1 MADGFVQLAPD
12 STGKKADVNELTVGS
27 NVVERQRVN
36 ISSPTDPNG
45 HAEVMNEPPPNP
57 DTTYALLVRQIQE
70 DNAYTQELLGQIAN
84 TLALVAQ
91 QKTAGV
97 NSVQVGNLTAAN
109 LVMTATQATAANLAC
124 TAAINQISGIV
135 PTMLTT
141 ANPYGTASMEVA
153 LNSAFPLSIVPQH
166 IYGGISV

>member
-97 NSVQVGNLTAAN
+97 NALQVASASYNNFSANINVQWVGGLTFAAF
-109 LVMTATQATAANLAC
+109 ATAPPVGVASIPV
-124 TAAINQISGIV
+124 AINSSYPMPG
-135 PTMLTT
+135 
-141 ANPYGTASMEVA
+141 
-153 LNSAFPLSIVPQH
+153 VPQH

>member
-27 NVVERQRVN
+27 NVVERQRIN

-70 DNAYTQELLGQIAN
+70 DNAYTQELLGQIASA
-84 TLALVAQ
+84 LAQVIAQKALGVVGVQVAQ
-91 QKTAGV
+91 AQ
-97 NSVQVGNLTAAN
+97 QGNLNATVNVQWVGGNNTANYASVSPN
-109 LVMTATQATAANLAC
+109 GVASMPV
-124 TAAINQISGIV
+124 AINSSYPMPG
-135 PTMLTT
+135 
-141 ANPYGTASMEVA
+141 
-153 LNSAFPLSIVPQH
+153 VPQH
-166 IYGGISV
+166 IYGGLSV